1 MEQRKKRTVPV
12 LVTAL
17 ILALPVVLILSA
29 VRTYRQLDEQKAVFL
44 RSRVAALAGRLETLP
59 ESLPQSEWKDVLSEE
74 DEALTGLV
82 LYERHTSP
90 RDLADLWEGRELFR
104 IERRTVDG
112 EAIFRAYIPFH
123 SYKGMQLARIDL
135 DEHAAD
141 FLVAHARH
149 HLILVALGGLTILV
163 LSGVAARYAQ
173 RAAAAE
179 RRQLELQ
186 HLAHIGEMSAV
197 LAHEIRNPLGTIKGF
212 AQLLGEKLNGEHA
225 ELLSPIFTESSR
237 LERLV
242 KDLLLYGRPA
252 QPVMRPADSS
262 EISGFVQAHAGQ
274 LTGADGTRFEMD
286 VSPAALVTDLNLL
299 EQVLL
304 NLLRNSVD
312 AVRGREDGVVRF
324 EMRADSGGILVR
336 ISDNG
341 PGFSAEAEAHLF
353 EPFFTSKASG
363 SGLGLCI
370 SRKLTE
376 ALGGTLTV
384 FNLPSGGAA
393 AEIRLPPAGAWVQ
406 TTLNRE
412 NLAKE

>member
-1 MEQRKKRTVPV
+1 MEQSQKRTIPV
-12 LVTAL
+12 LLTVLT
-17 ILALPVVLILSA
+17 IGLPVVLILSA

-74 DEALTGLV
+74 EEALAGLD
-82 LYERHTSP
+82 LYERQSSP
-90 RDLADLWEGRELFR
+90 PELTNLWEGRELFR
-104 IERRTVDG
+104 IERRTMDG
-112 EAIFRAYIPFH
+112 QAIFRAYVPFH
-123 SYKGMQLARIDL
+123 SYKGMQLARIDI
-135 DEHAAD
+135 DERAAE

-149 HLILVALGGLTILV
+149 HLILVAIGGLTILI
-163 LSGVAARYAQ
+163 LSGLTARYAQ
-173 RAAAAE
+173 RAAIAE

-225 ELLSPIFTESSR
+225 ALLSPIFTESSR

-262 EISGFVQAHAGQ
+262 EISAFLQAHAGQ
-274 LTGADGTRFEMD
+274 LALPDKIRFEMD
-286 VSPAALVTDLNLL
+286 VSPATFETDLNLL

-304 NLLRNSVD
+304 NLLRNGVD
-312 AVRGREDGVVRF
+312 AVRGREEGVVRF
-324 EMRADSGGILVR
+324 EMRAEGGGILMRV
-336 ISDNG
+336 SDNG
-341 PGFSAEAEAHLF
+341 AGFSEQAHARLF

-363 SGLGLCI
+363 TGLGLCI
-370 SRKLTE
+370 SRKLVE
-376 ALGGTLTV
+376 ALGGTLTA
-384 FNLPSGGAA
+384 FNLPYGGAA
-393 AEIRLPPAGAWVQ
+393 VEIRLPAFAGAQ
-406 TTLNRE
+406 ATANRE
-412 NLAKE
+412 IAAKE